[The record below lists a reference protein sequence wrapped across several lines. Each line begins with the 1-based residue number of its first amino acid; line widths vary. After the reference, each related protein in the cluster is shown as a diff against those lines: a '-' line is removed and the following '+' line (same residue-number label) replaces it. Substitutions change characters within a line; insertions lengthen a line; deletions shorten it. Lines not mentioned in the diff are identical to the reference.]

1 MNGNWRARPQTD
13 PCCLTI
19 CQNHTSNYHIFYHLL
34 AGADESLLQKWQLK
48 DAASYA
54 YLNAG
59 KCTTVPS
66 IDDAERFQDV
76 TAAFAV
82 IGVSEARLLSV
93 WRVLAAIL
101 HLGELKFAKGG
112 DATKLAEPAAA
123 TSAAAALG
131 MTVDALSAALV
142 VRTITVRG
150 QTTRIPL
157 SPQEARDGADAL
169 AKALYDRLFKWL
181 VKTMNDKL
189 SQDLARSN
197 SYIGILDIFGF
208 ENFKVNS
215 FEQLNIN
222 YANEKLQ
229 QQFNHALFELEQ
241 REYVAEGVQWNMV
254 EFADGRDCVELIED
268 KRGIIALLDE
278 QCRLQQST
286 DATLID
292 KLHEQLASRGKY
304 VKPRLARGEFGVR
317 HYAGE
322 VSYQVAGFID
332 KNRDTL
338 PRHFLP
344 LLLASEDK
352 LIGHLFAGESDD
364 ADAQARQ
371 TVGGVFKKQLADL
384 MAQLATTHCS
394 YIRCLKPNADKAP
407 EQFVGT
413 LVAEQL
419 RYSGMLETIRI
430 RKLGYGRRFVFAD
443 FAARYAVMLTP
454 AERGKAGDVRALSQ
468 AVFSSAAMRG
478 AKVPVADAHLIGKT
492 KVFVRDSLMFDLDK
506 ARDTAVTSRVVVIQA
521 WWRARRQR
529 RRFVALRAASVK
541 AQALWRA
548 RRQRRAYDRM
558 VRAAITLQ
566 SFARQIKAREQLKQ
580 LKRTKEL
587 AVRVQTA
594 ARAMLMRKTYSVLLD
609 VKRTRER
616 MEREAREKAERDK
629 AAAEA
634 ARVAAE
640 ERARKEREVAEARA
654 KAEAERARAEAERA
668 RAQADAEAAAAEGA
682 RRAELE
688 RVARAKQSE
697 ADAAAARAEA
707 EALAAAKAAEARAV
721 AAAGESALLSSGDVR
736 ELERLRALEASAVAA
751 AATQIGDASAKA
763 EAAEVQRKA
772 DRKAAKAAAK
782 RVEAEKAALSEK
794 AASAAAE
801 SMKARKQALAVAL
814 APPRLRKKV
823 ALGASQFLTSAS
835 EARAAAAAQN
845 EAGTLR
851 SKVSTLMRKATLRK
865 ADAGAPTTSGSA
877 ATAAATSSRSR
888 SSSFGA
894 RGQSGAGSSNAT
906 LRVQGGTLRVMSGDP
921 AATSR
926 GASGASSLRTLSGE
940 SEEIG
945 DVRATS
951 DSPIWIEM
959 QPGRP
964 RQEGFEPLKATW
976 QAHCVMSYAE
986 VTQKQMLRKKTLTF
1000 KERMA
1005 WSATLEAPL
1014 LSAVS
1019 ADETPVAFEIFKL
1032 INEFTGVDA
1041 KGRTAAASGVIG
1053 TTLAQIVAA
1062 QQAIALAWDAT
1073 TLRNEL
1079 YCQVAKQIVQ
1089 CPDPLGSLRGW
1100 QLMACC
1106 CAAFAPSG
1114 TLYDAVFDFL
1124 TNDTYSKTLS
1134 SDVSCESVARVCASL
1149 LRRTA
1154 QRGGRALVL
1163 TRLEIGVLTSLGNK
1177 QLGTDAVVDELH
1189 VPIKVYLDDHESIQL
1204 SFAPDTTA
1212 AELLRAAL
1220 VALHFT
1226 PAAAESNEYGYA
1238 VFERAG
1244 RLERSLGASE
1254 RVGDV
1259 MSKWEAYHKMASDR
1273 RITVGDMKLVIRR
1286 RLWLELG
1293 SGAWPSRDQS
1303 IATALAKARRGDRE
1317 RAVTQLNE
1325 SRDASAKKRA
1335 EIAKVV
1341 VDSAAVERQVDAD
1354 RRLSFIAA
1362 RRLVQIGAVHCTPRD
1377 AVLLTTLSLAYEAH
1391 LNPTGKVV
1399 MREHV
1404 PSTSYHLFG
1413 QKEWAQFVEEQSMLV
1428 PVTKSVSDV
1437 VDLYMAH
1444 VTRLVGSGWTATTF
1458 DGLTQPP
1465 TSPWAISA
1473 PVLSLRISAV
1483 GIELRADDTARDV
1496 TPLWRMPWT
1505 FVETWERIDET
1516 EFKLTFGDD
1525 RLKGP
1530 PLQLRSAQAPEI
1542 VSLLDAYYKA
1552 LIVFPRF
1559 ARARR
1564 AVTASDE
1571 ATAAELADDGSTLPL
1586 LLLEKGDDVAVVELR
1601 HNAVFWLCERV
1612 GGNGVRGR
1620 VPRAALQALFD
1631 DPRLLPD
1638 DAIVAIEEDDAAAT
1652 AASLRTNMQ
1661 LSDTEREYVTGQRA
1675 ASQSALDDD
1684 DEDSSSLSESGGI
1697 KKRPKKMCIQCGKKA
1712 KLMIKF
1718 KGDNETSPVCRRCA
1732 DEFKSQDGF
1741 ASTST
1746 QRDERDVAF
1755 EKFAASAMR
1764 KGGEALATCRW
1775 SMALPDGRSL
1785 MPLSDEVDAVTL
1797 FDSIKR
1803 AMGDNEAADAPL
1815 EAPLDELFS
1824 TTIEY
1829 VLSEDESLRDELYC
1843 QLMRQLSH
1851 NPNAL
1856 SRRRGWLLFDVCS
1869 GAIAP
1874 KTLAVADAALEF
1886 VRRSPWRTSTPHT
1899 LHRLRSLT
1907 ARAGDKRRRSRTN
1920 GPSAL
1925 ELDAARNNTLLPVD
1939 VYLAGERH
1947 VRVYVEPFAT
1957 VEETRAQVI
1966 KVAELHQ
1973 LPIEWEL
1980 CEVERPRG
1988 LGDAKHWAPDDGYV
2002 VRQLAPES
2010 AVADALRRFQGV
2022 AAEHTKAAI
2031 EQMVRSG
2038 GIGGGGVDAATGRDS
2053 TLESGQQPT
2062 VYIALLRRV
2071 YYSLSERRR
2080 VLPTA
2085 LAELRLEFVQAVQG
2099 VLSGRYSV
2107 RHGVA
2112 IELEALR
2119 LQAVLGDRTA
2129 HTDAAIRDSGL
2140 VGHLPPTAL
2149 SAISSR
2155 TQLHRIAQL
2164 LMAWSAHAG
2173 RAPSVCMSQYLSL
2186 VKTHVR
2192 LFGSAFFAVV
2202 HKRLRGTNPK
2212 CWLAVNFDGVF
2223 LLLRDRV
2230 EDQKSLEWWRYDEFE
2245 YKSAPS
2251 SFHISWG
2258 SIQQPK
2264 RMFLDHAGAHEIARL
2279 CAVFEPG
2286 VPDERL
2292 APPTINLYF
2301 SDGAVD
2307 FSAFGGLNSGP
2318 VGPPKPRRSF
2328 IGLEQSSSLASLMR
2342 PLTSLPPEPD
2352 VAPDEPSEPSDDN
2365 DDDDD
2370 DDDNDDDDDD
2380 NDGGVGKRA
2389 AAPAVTLTDAPSTE
2403 NVAPP
2408 EPDDDDDDDNNNDND
2423 DDDDDN
2429 DADDKVAS
2437 SKSKATKK
2445 VRRRRHK

>member
-1 MNGNWRARPQTD
+1 
-13 PCCLTI
+13 
-19 CQNHTSNYHIFYHLL
+19 LL

-59 KCTTVPS
+59 KCTTVSS

-82 IGVSEARLLSV
+82 IGVAEARLLSV
-93 WRVLAAIL
+93 WRILAAIL
-101 HLGELKFAKGG
+101 HLGELKFGKGG
-112 DATKLAEPAAA
+112 DATKLTDPVA
-123 TSAAAALG
+123 TASAAAALG
-131 MTVDALSAALV
+131 MTVEKLSAALI

-150 QTTRIPL
+150 QTTHIPL

-169 AKALYDRLFKWL
+169 AKALYDRLFRWL
-181 VKTMNDKL
+181 VKTMNEKL
-189 SQDLARSN
+189 SADLARSN

-292 KLHEQLASRGKY
+292 KLHEQLASRPKY

-322 VSYQVAGFID
+322 VAYQVAGFID

-352 LIGHLFAGESDD
+352 LIGHLFAGEADD
-364 ADAQARQ
+364 ADSQARQ

-384 MAQLATTHCS
+384 MTQLATTHCS

-407 EQFVGT
+407 EQFVGS

-430 RKLGYGRRFVFAD
+430 RKLGYGRRFLFAD
-443 FAARYAVMLTP
+443 FAGRYGVMLTVP
-454 AERGKAGDVRALSQ
+454 ERAAAKGDARALSQ
-468 AVFSSAAMRG
+468 AVFASAAMRG
-478 AKVPVADAHLIGKT
+478 AKVPVGEAHLIGKT

-506 ARDTAVTSRVVVIQA
+506 ARDNAVTSRVVAIQS
-521 WWRARRQR
+521 WWRARCLR
-529 RRFVALRAASVK
+529 RRFLALRAASVR

-548 RRQRRAYDRM
+548 RQQRRAYLRM

-566 SFARQIKAREQLKQ
+566 SFARQIKARAQLEQ
-580 LKRTKEL
+580 LKRTKAL

-594 ARAMLMRKTYSVLLD
+594 ARAMLMRKTYEVLLE

-616 MEREAREKAERDK
+616 LEREAREKAARDH

-634 ARVAAE
+634 ARIAAE
-640 ERARKEREVAEARA
+640 ERARKEREAAEARA
-654 KAEAERARAEAERA
+654 KADAERARAEAERA

-721 AAAGESALLSSGDVR
+721 AEASKTALSSSGDAR
-736 ELERLRALEASAVAA
+736 ELERLRALEENAVAA
-751 AATQIGDASAKA
+751 ANSQIGDASAMA

-782 RVEAEKAALSEK
+782 RVEQEKAVVAEKAAK
-794 AASAAAE
+794 VAAQ
-801 SMKARKQALAVAL
+801 SMQARKEALAVAL

-835 EARAAAAAQN
+835 EARAAAAALS
-845 EAGTLR
+845 ESGTLR
-851 SKVSTLMRKATLRK
+851 SKMSTLMRKATLRK
-865 ADAGAPTTSGSA
+865 VDATEA
-877 ATAAATSSRSR
+877 SSRAR
-888 SSSFGA
+888 SSSFGQ
-894 RGQSGAGSSNAT
+894 RGESGGANASAT
-906 LRVQGGTLRVMSGDP
+906 LRVHGGTLRVMSTDAGTLGG
-921 AATSR
+921 AGTSR
-926 GASGASSLRTLSGE
+926 TTRTSSTLRTLSGGE
-940 SEEIG
+940 GDEIG

-951 DSPIWIEM
+951 DSPIWLEM
-959 QPGRP
+959 LPGRP
-964 RQEGFEPLKATW
+964 RQEGPEPQKATW
-976 QAHCVMSYAE
+976 NAHCVMSYAE

-1005 WSATLEAPL
+1005 WSATLDAPL
-1014 LSAVS
+1014 LGTVS
-1019 ADETPVAFEIFKL
+1019 ADETPIAFEIFKN
-1032 INEFTGVDA
+1032 INEFMAVDA
-1041 KGRTAAASGVIG
+1041 KGRAAAASGVVG

-1106 CAAFAPSG
+1106 CAAFVPTG
-1114 TLYDAVFDFL
+1114 PLYDAVFDFL

-1134 SDVSCESVARVCASL
+1134 ADVSCDAVARVCTAL

-1154 QRGGRALVL
+1154 KRGGRALVL
-1163 TRLEIGVLTSLGNK
+1163 TRLEIGVLTSLGNR
-1177 QLGTDAVVDELH
+1177 QLGTDDIVDDLQ
-1189 VPIKVYLDDHESIQL
+1189 VPIKVYLDDHETIPL
-1204 SFAPDTTA
+1204 TFAPDTTA
-1212 AELLRAAL
+1212 AELLSATL
-1220 VALHFT
+1220 LALHFT
-1226 PAAAESNEYGYA
+1226 PQAAESNEYGYA
-1238 VFERAG
+1238 LFERAG
-1244 RLERSLGASE
+1244 RLERSLGAAE
-1254 RVGDV
+1254 RIGDV
-1259 MSKWEAYHKMASDR
+1259 MSKWEAYHKMAADR
-1273 RITVGDMKLVIRR
+1273 RITVADMKIVIRR
-1286 RLWLELG
+1286 RLWLQPD
-1293 SGAWPSRDQS
+1293 GAWPSRSQA
-1303 IATALAKARRGDRE
+1303 IAAAVAKARRADRE
-1317 RAVTQLNE
+1317 RAVAQLNE

-1335 EIAKVV
+1335 EIAKSV
-1341 VDSAAVERQVDAD
+1341 VDETSLQRQVDAD

-1362 RRLVQIGAVHCTPRD
+1362 RRLVHVGAVYCSPRD

-1391 LNPTGKVV
+1391 LHPTGKVV

-1413 QKEWAQFVEEQSMLV
+1413 QKEWAQFVEEQSLLV
-1428 PVTKSVSDV
+1428 PVTNSVSDV

-1444 VTRLVGSGWTATTF
+1444 VTRLAGSGWSSTTF
-1458 DGLTQPP
+1458 DGVTTAP
-1465 TSPWAISA
+1465 TSPYAIA
-1473 PVLSLRISAV
+1473 TPVLSMRISAN

-1496 TPLWRMPWT
+1496 APLWRLPWS
-1505 FVETWERIDET
+1505 FIETWERVDET
-1516 EFKLTFGDD
+1516 EFKLTFVDTH
-1525 RLKGP
+1525 LKGP
-1530 PLQLRSAQAPEI
+1530 PLHLRSAQTPEI
-1542 VSLLDAYYKA
+1542 LALLEAYYKA

-1564 AVTASDE
+1564 AVTSSDE
-1571 ATAAELADDGSTLPL
+1571 ATADELGENGHAQPL
-1586 LLLEKGDDVAVVELR
+1586 LLLSKGDDVAVIEQR
-1601 HNAVFWLCERV
+1601 SNAVFWLCERV
-1612 GGNGVRGR
+1612 NGDGARGR

-1638 DAIVAIEEDDAAAT
+1638 EPITAIEDDDAAAT
-1652 AASLRTNMQ
+1652 SAALRSDLQ
-1661 LSDTEREYVTGQRA
+1661 LSDIEREFVTGQRA
-1675 ASQSALDDD
+1675 ASAHLDDD
-1684 DEDSSSLSESGGI
+1684 DEDSSSLSESGGV

-1718 KGDNETSPVCRRCA
+1718 KGDADASPVCRRCA
-1732 DEFKSQDGF
+1732 DEFKTQDGF
-1741 ASTST
+1741 ASTGT
-1746 QRDERDVAF
+1746 TRDERDVAF
-1755 EKFAASAMR
+1755 EKFAVATMR
-1764 KGGEALATCRW
+1764 KSSDLLATCRW
-1775 SMALPDGRSL
+1775 SMALPGDRSL
-1785 MPLSDEVDAVTL
+1785 MPLSDEIDVAAL
-1797 FDSIKR
+1797 FNLVKR

-1824 TTIEY
+1824 EVLEC
-1829 VLSEDESLRDELYC
+1829 VLSEDEALRDELYC

-1869 GAIAP
+1869 GAVAP
-1874 KTLAVADAALEF
+1874 KTPAVTNAALEF
-1886 VRRSPWRTSTPHT
+1886 VRRSPWRTAVPHT
-1899 LHRLRSLT
+1899 LHRLRSLA
-1907 ARAGDKRRRSRTN
+1907 ARTTRARTG

-1939 VYLAGERH
+1939 VYLGGERH
-1947 VRVYVEPFAT
+1947 LRVYVEPFAT
-1957 VEETRAQVI
+1957 VAETRAQVV
-1966 KVAELHQ
+1966 KVAELRQ
-1973 LPIEWEL
+1973 LPAEWEL

-1988 LGDAKHWAPDDGYV
+1988 LSELKHWAPDDGYV
-2002 VRQLAPES
+2002 VRHLPTDS
-2010 AVADALRRFQGV
+2010 AVADALRRLQGV
-2022 AAEHTKAAI
+2022 AAAHAKAAI
-2031 EQMVRSG
+2031 EHAVRGGSHGSG
-2038 GIGGGGVDAATGRDS
+2038 GIEAATGDA
-2053 TLESGQQPT
+2053 TLEHGQQPT

-2119 LQAVLGDRTA
+2119 LQAVLGDRSA

-2149 SAISSR
+2149 SAISGR
-2155 TQLHRIAQL
+2155 TRLHRTAQL

-2186 VKTHVR
+2186 VKTNVR

-2223 LLLRDRV
+2223 LLMRDRV
-2230 EDQKSLEWWRYDEFE
+2230 EDQKSLEWWHYDEFE
-2245 YKSAPS
+2245 YKSAPNT
-2251 SFHISWG
+2251 FHVSWG

-2264 RMFLDHAGAHEIARL
+2264 RIFLDHSAAPEIARL
-2279 CAVFEPG
+2279 CAIFEPG

-2292 APPTINLYF
+2292 QPPTVNLYF
-2301 SDGAVD
+2301 SEGSTD
-2307 FSAFGGLNSGP
+2307 FSVFAGLSGTT
-2318 VGPPKPRRSF
+2318 GPPKPRRSLTT
-2328 IGLEQSSSLASLMR
+2328 GLEQSSSLASLMR
-2342 PLTSLPPEPD
+2342 PLSTLPPEPD
-2352 VAPDEPSEPSDDN
+2352 VAPEEPSEPSESD

-2370 DDDNDDDDDD
+2370 DDDNDND
-2380 NDGGVGKRA
+2380 NDDKDSKRP
-2389 AAPAVTLTDAPSTE
+2389 AAPAVTLTDAPSGE

-2408 EPDDDDDDDNNNDND
+2408 EPEDDDNDND
-2423 DDDDDN
+2423 DDDNDD
-2429 DADDKVAS
+2429 DDKHKS
-2437 SKSKATKK
+2437 SSSGKSK
-2445 VRRRRHK
+2445 VRRRRKH